1 MKTGLGNNRVS
12 RAAGDSSM
20 LTALKRNQVIA
31 QNFQTSK
38 QNKNTIY
45 SYIFPR
51 VEGIKQ
57 SDTTNLAV
65 QYLGPQFPKPTN

>member
-1 MKTGLGNNRVS
+1 MQTGLGNNRVS

-31 QNFQTSK
+31 QNSKTSK
-38 QNKNTIY
+38 QNKNTSY

-51 VEGIKQ
+51 VEGVKQ
-57 SDTTNLAV
+57 SDTTNIAF
-65 QYLGPQFPKPTN
+65 QYLGPQFPNQY